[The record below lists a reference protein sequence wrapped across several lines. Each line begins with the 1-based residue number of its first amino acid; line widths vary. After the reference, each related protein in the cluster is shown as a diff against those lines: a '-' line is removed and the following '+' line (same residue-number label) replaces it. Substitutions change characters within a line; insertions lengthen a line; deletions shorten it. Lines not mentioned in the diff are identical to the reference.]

1 MSLGSLRED
10 VTNQSGPPDLPKPSA
25 MAEDADDAMEGS
37 VHLQLGELLQVGL
50 HHEGEPWGGGEGR
63 HRSDT
68 GMGAGGGGRAGET
81 PEFLGKGEGGVG

>member
-50 HHEGEPWGGGEGR
+50 HHEGEPWGGKEGR
-63 HRSDT
+63 N
-68 GMGAGGGGRAGET
+68 GGEAEEEVRPGDFRFR
-81 PEFLGKGEGGVG
+81 PEGLP